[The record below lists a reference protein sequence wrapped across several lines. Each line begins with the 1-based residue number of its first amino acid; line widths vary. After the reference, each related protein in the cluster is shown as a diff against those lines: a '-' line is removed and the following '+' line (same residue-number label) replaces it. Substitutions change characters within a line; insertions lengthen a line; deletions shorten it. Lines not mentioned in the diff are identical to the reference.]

1 MYPVIDSNPS
11 ITMKK
16 FFLRSTIFAIQILC
30 SLTFYPIISHA
41 LPADTTNPAK
51 SESAYKIGDLGF
63 TAATVGAN
71 FTLPVFSYG
80 GSSTQFGFNAGT
92 VTDRLIGSSQ
102 FELDA
107 GYQSFSSSSNSTEN
121 GWNLN
126 GAYFWNECNWRFG
139 PVLGYQST
147 TSTTTISVPS
157 INFNES
163 ISSTSHAFNYGAFG
177 EWDACSRWT
186 YYVKGGGFSSDPYG
200 GYYFGA
206 GLEWYLCEDFD
217 FCGDYDYLS
226 NTPSLVRDNYSIRAD
241 WLVSESTPITISAG
255 FTFTDYPYNYTVDQ
269 YSLGIRFLFNGP
281 DTKTLE
287 DRQRNGELINYGLR
301 F

>member
-1 MYPVIDSNPS
+1 
-11 ITMKK
+11 MKK
-16 FFLRSTIFAIQILC
+16 LFLRSTIFTIQGLC

-41 LPADTTNPAK
+41 FPADTTNPSK
-51 SESAYKIGDLGF
+51 WESAYKIGDLGF
-63 TAATVGAN
+63 AAATLGLNYSLGV
-71 FTLPVFSYG
+71 PSYG
-80 GSSTQFGFNAGT
+80 GSGTDRYGLNIGT
-92 VTDRLIGSSQ
+92 VTDRLWGSSQ

-107 GYQSFSSSSNSTEN
+107 GYHGFSGNEFTGN
-121 GWNLN
+121 DWNLN

-139 PVLGYQST
+139 PTLGYQS
-147 TSTTTISVPS
+147 STTNYT
-157 INFNES
+157 FNSATSLYSYSES
-163 ISSTSHAFNYGAFG
+163 SHAFNYGGYG

-186 YYVKGGGFSSDPYG
+186 YYAKGGGFSSDPYG
-200 GYYFGA
+200 GYYFGV

-255 FTFTDYPYNYTVDQ
+255 FTYSDYAYNYTVDQ
-269 YSLGIRFLFNGP
+269 YSLGVRFLFNGP
-281 DTKTLE
+281 DVKTLE